1 MHHFEFVQP
10 IRVPL
15 YFLLTLCSFQVFDGN
30 EDSDTVVLNKL
41 TQPITARYIRL
52 LPIEWHTHI
61 SMRIEIY
68 GCPGMFIFFLPFT
81 LYFFFVLLHL
91 YDN

>member
-1 MHHFEFVQP
+1 MHHFEFVQL

-61 SMRIEIY
+61 SMRIE
-68 GCPGMFIFFLPFT
+68 PFAPAFFE
-81 LYFFFVLLHL
+81 FFEAVKSTASNTSCVLFSF
-91 YDN
+91 

>member
-81 LYFFFVLLHL
+81 LYFFCFASPLR
-91 YDN
+91 